1 MSRSAEK
8 MLELL
13 GLVGEGHRSLHALS
27 EASQMPK
34 STVHRLLRVLISSG
48 FVRPSANEFQLGYRL
63 LELGELARMDLR
75 LPAQAWEKMKRLSE
89 ETSETVHLGELDGS
103 HIIYLEKVDGTRGLQ
118 MASRVGLRSPAQ
130 CTAMGKVLLAYLE
143 EDVAKSKLLDL
154 PPRTPHTLTTKA
166 QIMNELASVREHGY
180 AFDREENEIGIRCV
194 AAPIWD
200 HTGHV
205 IAAISLSGATQF
217 VNEHRQAAL
226 APAVVECAAEIS
238 QELGGRR
245 FATIELGDGK
255 GATSERRRPSMPKSD
270 VDQST

>member
-13 GLVGEGHRSLHALS
+13 SLVGEGHRTLQALS
-27 EASQMPK
+27 TASQMPK
-34 STVHRLLRVLISSG
+34 STVHRLLRVLTSSG
-48 FVRPSANEFQLGYRL
+48 FVRPKANEFQLGFRL

-75 LPAQAWEKMKRLSE
+75 LPVQAWEKMKRLSD
-89 ETSETVHLGELDGS
+89 ETNETVHLGELDGS

-130 CTAMGKVLLAYLE
+130 CTAMGKALLAYLE
-143 EDVAKSKLLDL
+143 EQDAESRLLDL
-154 PPRTPHTLTTKA
+154 PPRTPHTLSTKS
-166 QIMNELASVREHGY
+166 QIMTELASVRERGY

-217 VNEHRQAAL
+217 VNEERQAAL
-226 APAVVECAAEIS
+226 VPAVVDCAAEIS

-245 FATIELGDGK
+245 FTSIDGKNGK
-255 GATSERRRPSMPKSD
+255 GAPSDRREPVGRMPD
-270 VDQST
+270 VEENE

>member
-13 GLVGEGHRSLHALS
+13 NLVGEGHRNLHALAT
-27 EASQMPK
+27 ASQMPK
-34 STVHRLLRVLISSG
+34 STVHRLLRVLVSSG
-48 FVRPSANEFQLGYRL
+48 FVRTNANEFQLGYRL

-75 LPAQAWEKMKRLSE
+75 LPAQAWEKMKRLSQ
-89 ETSETVHLGELDGS
+89 ETNETVHLGELDGS
-103 HIIYLEKVDGTRGLQ
+103 HIIYLEKVDGNRGLQ

-130 CTAMGKVLLAYLE
+130 CTAMGKALLAYLE
-143 EDVAKSKLLDL
+143 EEDAASRLLDI

-166 QIMNELASVREHGY
+166 QIMTELASIRENGY

-200 HTGHV
+200 HTGRV
-205 IAAISLSGATQF
+205 VAAISLSGATQF
-217 VNEHRQAAL
+217 VTEQRQAAL
-226 APAVVECAAEIS
+226 VPAVVECAAEVS

-245 FATIELGDGK
+245 FALLGSKDGTN
-255 GATSERRRPSMPKSD
+255 GTPEGQGVVRRAPD
-270 VDQST
+270 VDQNG